1 MRLVRRKKRAFLIPM
16 TSFGDI
22 AFLLI
27 IFFMVASVF
36 MKEAHIKV
44 QQAASP
50 DVDKAK
56 GQISVVM
63 DTEGQVWLE
72 GHSCPIEALESAVGA
87 MLDDRA
93 DKSVMVKID
102 RDLPQKDFGTVLAA
116 LAEAGADIVML
127 GEKERE

>member
-44 QQAASP
+44 QQASSP

>member
-1 MRLVRRKKRAFLIPM
+1 MKLARKKRKASLVPM

-44 QQAASP
+44 QQADSP

-63 DTEGQVWLE
+63 DTEGDVWLE
-72 GHSCPIEALESAVGA
+72 GHSCPIEALESAMGA
-87 MLDDRA
+87 MLDDRS
-93 DKSVMVKID
+93 DKIVLVKID
-102 RDLPQKDFGTVLAA
+102 RDLKQEEFGKILAA

-127 GEKERE
+127 GEREVE